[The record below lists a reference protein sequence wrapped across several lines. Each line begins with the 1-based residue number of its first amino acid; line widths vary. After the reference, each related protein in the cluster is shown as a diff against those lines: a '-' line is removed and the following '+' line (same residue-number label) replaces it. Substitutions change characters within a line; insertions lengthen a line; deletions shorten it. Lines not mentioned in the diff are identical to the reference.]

1 MRVRR
6 VRTSITILDV
16 ASKPLVDVLEPTEAD
31 RLVFEVLGG
40 GDGRADPYPL
50 YRQLRAG
57 AAVHESPSTG
67 VWFLSGYELS
77 KQVLHDPRFGR
88 GNGSM
93 MGALADAEVADRSGE
108 MRRSSQNM
116 LFADPP
122 EHTRLRG
129 LVSRAFT
136 PRRVEELRPRLVE
149 LLDPLLDAVADAG
162 STDLLDA
169 LAFRFPVAV
178 IGELVG
184 IPEEDRD
191 QFRSLVRA
199 STAMIEAS
207 PDVEALRLAERSMAE
222 MGAYFRDLVVRR
234 RREPS
239 DDLISA
245 MIAIEDA
252 DGDRLSGEEMVSTA
266 ILLFG
271 AGFETTTNLIGN
283 GTLCLLRNPDQ
294 TRRLRNDPSLLPTA
308 VEEMLRY
315 ESPVQ
320 LDARSALVDADI
332 AGRPVPAGTSVV
344 TFLGAA
350 NRDPSVFEH
359 PDVFDVARHPNNP
372 LSFGWGIHHCL
383 GAHLAR
389 VEGQIVFGRMLER
402 FATIELDGPEP
413 QWRQSV
419 TLRGLEH
426 LPVTVTATGTGDRR

>member
-1 MRVRR
+1 M
-6 VRTSITILDV
+6 TSKQNVEGL
-16 ASKPLVDVLEPTEAD
+16 AATEAD
-31 RLVFEVLGG
+31 SLVFEVLGAE
-40 GDGRADPYPL
+40 GRTDPYSR
-50 YRQLRAG
+50 YDTLRDG
-57 AAVHESPSTG
+57 APVHESPSTG
-67 VWFLSGYELS
+67 VWFLSGYEVT
-77 KQVLHDPRFGR
+77 KHVLHDPRFGR

-93 MGALADAEVADRSGE
+93 MGAMADAAIADRSGE
-108 MRRSSQNM
+108 LRRSSRNM

-136 PRRVEELRPRLVE
+136 PRRVESLRPRFVS
-149 LLDPLLDAVADAG
+149 LLDPLLDEMADAG
-162 STDLLDA
+162 SVDLLDV
-169 LAFRFPVAV
+169 LAFRFPAAV

-184 IPEEDRD
+184 VPEQDRD

-207 PDVEALRLAERSMAE
+207 PDVEALQLAADAMSEMA
-222 MGAYFRDLVVRR
+222 GYFRDLVDRR

-252 DGDRLSGEEMVSTA
+252 DGDRLSEEEMVSTA

-283 GTLCLLRNPDQ
+283 GTLCLLRHPDQ
-294 TRRLRNDPSLLPTA
+294 TIRLRENPAMLATA

-320 LDARSALVDADI
+320 LDARTALVDADI
-332 AGRPVPAGTSVV
+332 AGHPVAAGTSVV

-350 NRDPSVFEH
+350 NRDPGVFEH
-359 PDVFDVARHPNNP
+359 AGVFDVARDPNNP

-402 FATIELDGPEP
+402 FSRIELDGPEP

-426 LPVTVTATGTGDRR
+426 LPVTVTTNGVR